1 VNIGGMLGFVS
12 QVEFET
18 GEMWVP
24 SRQALENA
32 ALLRLLAPSAEEQ
45 RLTDLY
51 RRNGM
56 NALVEDLKKY

>member
-1 VNIGGMLGFVS
+1 M
-12 QVEFET
+12 EF
-18 GEMWVP
+18 GNGDMWVP
-24 SRQALENA
+24 SRQSLENA
-32 ALLRLLAPSAEEQ
+32 ALLRVLAPSAEEQ